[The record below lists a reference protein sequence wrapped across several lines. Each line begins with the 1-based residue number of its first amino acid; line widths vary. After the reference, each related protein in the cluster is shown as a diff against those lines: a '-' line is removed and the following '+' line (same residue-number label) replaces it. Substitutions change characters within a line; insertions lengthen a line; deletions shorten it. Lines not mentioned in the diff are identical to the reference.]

1 MVESNWSFNYDRL
14 KLGGKLYWKELKELK
29 IELPHDPAVSLL
41 SIFLRKTNT
50 LIEKKKK
57 KKVHPNVHWSIV
69 YHRESMKLIKY
80 PSVDK

>member
-1 MVESNWSFNYDRL
+1 MVESNWSFNYNRL

-57 KKVHPNVHWSIV
+57 CTLTFTGALFTTEKV
-69 YHRESMKLIKY
+69 
-80 PSVDK
+80 

>member
-1 MVESNWSFNYDRL
+1 MVESNWSFNYNRL

-57 KKVHPNVHWSIV
+57 SAP
-69 YHRESMKLIKY
+69 
-80 PSVDK
+80 

>member
-1 MVESNWSFNYDRL
+1 MVESNWSFNYNRF

-57 KKVHPNVHWSIV
+57 RKCTLTFTGALFTTEKV
-69 YHRESMKLIKY
+69 
-80 PSVDK
+80 